1 MKYKMHK
8 FYWANISL
16 EMWGPPFETKHESE
30 LRCGSMFVTPAARSL
45 CPSASAQQ
53 WLDLR
58 LPLWKVPEVNVKRQ
72 ITFHC
77 PQKTECP
84 ICCLW
89 LIHELC
95 PMQKPKL
102 AWTCSQWKKVNT
114 GGKYLNCRTCTS
126 ISWTSRINSVGFKP
140 FSHVAEMLDLQT
152 FTHKAERRGGTTV
165 TINYTCFLLIL
176 RHFKVLMA

>member
-102 AWTCSQWKKVNT
+102 AWTCSQWKKVNI
-114 GGKYLNCRTCTS
+114 GGKYLNC
-126 ISWTSRINSVGFKP
+126 N
-140 FSHVAEMLDLQT
+140 AEPV
-152 FTHKAERRGGTTV
+152 HPSAE
-165 TINYTCFLLIL
+165 LPELIL
-176 RHFKVLMA
+176 LVLSHSAMWLRCWTYRHSLIKQKGGVGPQSP